1 MLLASD
7 GRHPFSSSSVAR
19 AAELAGPGGSVA
31 VLVIAKIYGT
41 QYGLPH
47 PGLMP
52 TKDEITTR
60 QTWLREALATLER
73 RSVDADGQL
82 AATRKP
88 VKKIARVAR
97 LRSARFVVTD
107 ETPATGLRRIVEGDT
122 GIDLRRKLRG
132 ADVAVEIIPHDG

>member
-7 GRHPFSSSSVAR
+7 GRHPFSAGAVAR
-19 AAELAGPGGSVA
+19 AAELAGREGSVA
-31 VLVIAKIYGT
+31 VIVIAKIYGT
-41 QYGLPH
+41 QFGLPH

-52 TKDEITTR
+52 TKDEIDTR
-60 QTWLREALATLER
+60 RTWLREALAKLER
-73 RSVDADGQL
+73 RGVDADGQL

-107 ETPATGLRRIVEGDT
+107 ETPAKGVRRMVEGDT
-122 GIDLRRKLRG
+122 GVDLRRKLRRG
-132 ADVAVEIIPHDG
+132 DVTVEIIPHDG

>member
-1 MLLASD
+1 M
-7 GRHPFSSSSVAR
+7 
-19 AAELAGPGGSVA
+19 A

-88 VKKIARVAR
+88 VTKIARVAR

-107 ETPATGLRRIVEGDT
+107 ETPATGLRRVVEGDT
-122 GIDLRRKLRG
+122 GVDLRRKLRG
-132 ADVAVEIIPHDG
+132 TDVAVEIIPHDG

>member
-1 MLLASD
+1 MVLASD
-7 GRHPFSSSSVAR
+7 GRHPFSRGAVAR
-19 AAELAGPGGSVA
+19 AAELAGPQGSVA

-41 QYGLPH
+41 QFGLPH

-60 QTWLREALATLER
+60 QAWLREALATLER
-73 RSVDADGQL
+73 KGVDADGQL

-88 VKKIARVAR
+88 VKKIAKVTR

-107 ETPATGLRRIVEGDT
+107 ETPATGVRRIVEGDT
-122 GIDLRRKLRG
+122 GVDLRRKLRG
-132 ADVAVEIIPHDG
+132 MDVAVEIIPHGG